1 VSIRTRL
8 AILVALMLVVTIATM
23 GTVFVRSTRATLI
36 DQIDEQVLANAARNQ
51 DLRGLPQRDGDRGP
65 NDDSA
70 SYDGSAVGGAED
82 ATPVASDA
90 QYNQSDD
97 TEVRYLA
104 VARFAY
110 DADGELIFD
119 EPCGF
124 TDDPKPPPQ
133 VPEIPSEEVQLLSNR
148 IVTTPSVDGSFDYRM
163 LIQQTDAG
171 ETLVTAS
178 PLDGVDE
185 TIDQLIRRL
194 IMIGS
199 IALLAATVVSWWLIR
214 RGLRPVDRMVDTAAA
229 IAGGDLSRRVADAD
243 PRTELGRLGGALNEM
258 LGQIETALE
267 ARTAS
272 ESRLRRF
279 VADAA
284 HELRTPLTSLRGYA
298 ELYRQGMIRDDSG
311 VSNAMGRIEAEGAR
325 MSHLVDDLL
334 LLARMDQQRGLEAKP
349 IDLVALVN
357 EAITDFRAVDPERPV
372 TTSLVDAAMINGDRV
387 RLRQVLDNL
396 LTNARIHTPA
406 GTPVRIGVARNGSWI
421 DVTVADDGSGI
432 APEDQARI
440 FERFWRADPARARK
454 TGGSGLGLAIVQSL
468 VEAHGGTVS
477 VQSASGA
484 GTTFTVR
491 LPTLDSPPPA
501 V

>member
-8 AILVALMLVVTIATM
+8 AILVAMMLVVTIGTM
-23 GTVFVRSTRATLI
+23 GTVFVRSTRATLV

-65 NDDSA
+65 G
-70 SYDGSAVGGAED
+70 DGSSPNGGSSNGGAGP
-82 ATPVASDA
+82 ATPVASDD
-90 QYNQSDD
+90 QYDQSDD

-178 PLDGVDE
+178 PLDGVDA
-185 TIDQLIRRL
+185 TIDQLIRQL
-194 IMIGS
+194 IMIGTV
-199 IALLAATVVSWWLIR
+199 ALLAATVVSWWLIR

-406 GTPVRIGVARNGSWI
+406 GTPVRIGVARNGRWI
-421 DVTVADDGSGI
+421 DVTVADDGPGI

-477 VQSASGA
+477 VQSAP
-484 GTTFTVR
+484 GTGTAFTVR
-491 LPTLDSPPPA
+491 LPALDVVRPA
-501 V
+501 A